1 VNTALSTAS
10 AGLSTASTGLST
22 VSAGLSTVRPA
33 SGVSAALR
41 TALRPS
47 DLAQIARRT
56 ADQPELWRALVR
68 FEADRRWY
76 VRLARGDEHEVW
88 LLTWLPG
95 QQTGFHDHGESSGA
109 FVVANGALTERAV
122 AAGRPESPGR
132 RLEAGSVR
140 SFGSHYVHDVRN
152 DGIDPAVSIHAY
164 SPPLTSMQRFE
175 LGGDGLLRVTA
186 EERTW

>member
-1 VNTALSTAS
+1 
-10 AGLSTASTGLST
+10 
-22 VSAGLSTVRPA
+22 VRTA

-186 EERTW
+186 EDRTW